1 MDQSIM
7 KPCPIG
13 FIRSPAAAKA
23 WAQAMEPLLSE
34 LTGDKSRD
42 TEISTNTAIVPV
54 SKLENDCYNWWER
67 HKEVLSI
74 KDSINPE
81 IVLIGNSITHFWG
94 GEPKLRGEDGNLRD
108 PNGPKSWDSL
118 FHNYRMLNIG
128 FGWIAHKMFFG
139 DLIVE
144 SLMDFILVQLL

>member
-1 MDQSIM
+1 
-7 KPCPIG
+7 
-13 FIRSPAAAKA
+13 
-23 WAQAMEPLLSE
+23 MEPLLSE
-34 LTGDKSRD
+34 LTGDKSQD

-94 GEPKLRGEDGNLRD
+94 GGKPEVKGGDGNLQR
-108 PNGPKSWDSL
+108 PKMVLS
-118 FHNYRMLNIG
+118 HGIRY
-128 FGWIAHKMFFG
+128 
-139 DLIVE
+139 
-144 SLMDFILVQLL
+144 FITTVC